1 MSGDGGYAIWQA
13 AHKGDRDGL
22 TRLVELGMDV
32 NARDEVSTT
41 QRLQPC
47 AAVHAGLVPYS
58 CLGTLALTHGG
69 DYRLQEGYTAIILA
83 AASGTACY
91 MSASWLL
98 LSPPGSSGSPGS
110 CLVKLT
116 RTLASNQQHRAA
128 LSSSVCARLQL
139 GRASVA

>member
-47 AAVHAGLVPYS
+47 GGAWHAGLVP
-58 CLGTLALTHGG
+58 
-69 DYRLQEGYTAIILA
+69 
-83 AASGTACY
+83 
-91 MSASWLL
+91 
-98 LSPPGSSGSPGS
+98 
-110 CLVKLT
+110 
-116 RTLASNQQHRAA
+116 
-128 LSSSVCARLQL
+128 
-139 GRASVA
+139 

>member
-47 AAVHAGLVPYS
+47 AAAHVA
-58 CLGTLALTHGG
+58 LA
-69 DYRLQEGYTAIILA
+69 
-83 AASGTACY
+83 
-91 MSASWLL
+91 
-98 LSPPGSSGSPGS
+98 P
-110 CLVKLT
+110 
-116 RTLASNQQHRAA
+116 
-128 LSSSVCARLQL
+128 
-139 GRASVA
+139 